1 MNFLPVKFF
10 FQIAGTVRTTDP
22 WVTSPTLAPSPHGLP
37 FGLLYTMRLAFSS
50 RTKCIYGLVELLC
63 ERDDVISLAFQ
74 NAQDMKDGA
83 MDHPPWERPTDSNV
97 PQQP

>member
-1 MNFLPVKFF
+1 MTLSKRLGFIKLNDYKLNFPNFDNFL
-10 FQIAGTVRTTDP
+10 
-22 WVTSPTLAPSPHGLP
+22 
-37 FGLLYTMRLAFSS
+37 FGLLYTIKLVFSS

-83 MDHPPWERPTDSNV
+83 MDHPPWERPTNSNV

>member
-1 MNFLPVKFF
+1 MKRL
-10 FQIAGTVRTTDP
+10 
-22 WVTSPTLAPSPHGLP
+22 
-37 FGLLYTMRLAFSS
+37 GLLYTIKFAFSS

-83 MDHPPWERPTDSNV
+83 MDHPPWEKEGVTHSMATLKVEFPPLQLR
-97 PQQP
+97 

>member
-1 MNFLPVKFF
+1 MNPSIKITKKFGSKVINRQYF
-10 FQIAGTVRTTDP
+10 YRKT
-22 WVTSPTLAPSPHGLP
+22 GLKLV
-37 FGLLYTMRLAFSS
+37 FISK
-50 RTKCIYGLVELLC
+50 TKCIYGLVELLC